1 MADRRGPD
9 PHGGRRYP
17 RRLRVNEL
25 LREVIAE
32 SIGDLDD
39 PRLEL
44 ATVTAVESESDF
56 RHAIVLLSSMTPEAA
71 EALEEHR
78 SALQAAIGREVRL
91 KRTPRLSF
99 GVDPAIESGF
109 RVEEILRGLD
119 DLEDPEGEGEP
130 GERGR

>member
-32 SIGDLDD
+32 ALAGVDD
-39 PRLEL
+39 PRLKM
-44 ATVTAVESESDF
+44 ATVTAVESDPDF
-56 RHAIVLLSSMTPEAA
+56 RHAMVLLSSMTPDSL

-78 SALQAAIGREVRL
+78 AELQGAIGREVRL

-99 GVDPAIESGF
+99 DVDPAIESGF

-119 DLEDPEGEGEP
+119 TDHDGSADGDDDV
-130 GERGR
+130 RT